1 MKRLLLTSLITIV
14 IGIVIF
20 ITYELFFIKENVE
33 TSETEQQNIEQIYE
47 FDISYAKKVA
57 IEELK
62 NIIEEEETILI
73 FIGKEEEE
81 ATKKISTILSDLKDV
96 YKFNLYYLE
105 KESGIEKTL
114 AYQDLLTS
122 YPDITNYINFT
133 PVILAFKNNQF
144 IAGIPGGVE
153 QKNIVS
159 FLEYIETLE

>member
-62 NIIEEEETILI
+62 NII
-73 FIGKEEEE
+73 EEE

-153 QKNIVS
+153 QKNMVS

>member
-62 NIIEEEETILI
+62 NIIE
-73 FIGKEEEE
+73 EEEE

-153 QKNIVS
+153 QKNMVS

>member
-81 ATKKISTILSDLKDV
+81 ATKKISTLLFRKRKRYRKNTSLSGST
-96 YKFNLYYLE
+96 Y
-105 KESGIEKTL
+105 
-114 AYQDLLTS
+114 
-122 YPDITNYINFT
+122 
-133 PVILAFKNNQF
+133 
-144 IAGIPGGVE
+144 
-153 QKNIVS
+153 
-159 FLEYIETLE
+159 